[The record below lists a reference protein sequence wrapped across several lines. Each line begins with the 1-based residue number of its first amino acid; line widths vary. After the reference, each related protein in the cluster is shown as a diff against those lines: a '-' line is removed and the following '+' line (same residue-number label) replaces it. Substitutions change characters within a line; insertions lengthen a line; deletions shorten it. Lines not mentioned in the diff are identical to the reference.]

1 MIRWKLFY
9 KIWFFIIYFPEQN
22 FELRITG
29 RSESGQTIDIR
40 EDTTVASDQTQ
51 IVRIRIGD
59 LGQGTYTL
67 TARGRSPIEF
77 DQSQKLEY
85 VHKGYS
91 IFIQTDKA
99 IYRPGNN
106 RQFITIF
113 SLFMAFIK
121 WQLWINITN
130 MIYVKYLCLK
140 LTKID
145 FLNTIKGFKVVY
157 LLIISSLHS
166 NSRKSIFNHKCL
178 MKFNWK

>member
-1 MIRWKLFY
+1 MSNQEKLQTSIKQ
-9 KIWFFIIYFPEQN
+9 KIDFTPLFFSEQN

-59 LGQGTYTL
+59 LGQGSYTL

-99 IYRPGNN
+99 IYRPG
-106 RQFITIF
+106 
-113 SLFMAFIK
+113 
-121 WQLWINITN
+121 
-130 MIYVKYLCLK
+130 IY
-140 LTKID
+140 
-145 FLNTIKGFKVVY
+145 N
-157 LLIISSLHS
+157 LH
-166 NSRKSIFNHKCL
+166 
-178 MKFNWK
+178 